1 MNKNIIITDE
11 DIDIIEN
18 KLLKPKGKFD
28 SERRNAIKYT
38 DNVDI
43 IACAGSGKT
52 TLMCAKIDILTKKLL
67 QTKSEKGI
75 VVLSLTNVAVDEI
88 RRKLGKNHKLFQYP
102 NCCKT
107 IQKFVGEYIF
117 KNWYMSKFH
126 KKLEVIDD
134 DFCEMKLRKKI
145 NIILKT
151 KMYTLEKKE
160 FKFEDVYTDGIKI
173 FYKSFNIENTNLGMK
188 GTTSKE
194 HIDAIIS
201 AKEQLIKEGIFNY
214 KDVFIISLKY
224 INENLLIKKYIENR
238 FECIIID
245 EMQDV
250 REWEYNV
257 IKELFGNITFQ
268 KIGDPNQQIYD
279 KTIWEINNELKIKN
293 SLRNSINIAK
303 FSNNFEVKNTSMKG
317 NIQNNI
323 KVKFIIFNNSNIHK
337 VKEVFGKEIIRNKLD
352 EKEDAIFKMVG
363 AVKKQHATNI
373 TLYNYINQEA
383 KIVEVSKW
391 KHILKS
397 NLDKYNIYKSM
408 METLYKAYK
417 FVDIN
422 NYANI
427 ESKEG
432 FFKKVEKYINKET
445 ILKNIKKDASFE
457 NLCELQKVIIKDTLG
472 KIINKKYLDNKIK
485 YFYEQTSD
493 IKMENTDS
501 NYFILDNDGKKIKID
516 YGTINSVKGETHTAT
531 LVCETF
537 NKYYDIENVFEK
549 HIKLHKKLKT
559 TENFLHKLYVGFT
572 RPTDMLCVAITNDT
586 YNKFEREIKDLDIE
600 IIYVGDDENETRR
613 I

>member
-1 MNKNIIITDE
+1 MNKNIIITDA

-18 KLLKPKGKFD
+18 KLLKQKGKFD
-28 SERRNAIKYT
+28 LERRNAIKCT

-67 QTKSEKGI
+67 QTKSKKGI
-75 VVLSLTNVAVDEI
+75 AVLSLTNVAIDEI
-88 RRKLGKNHKLFQYP
+88 KRKLGENHKLFQYP
-102 NCCKT
+102 NCCET

-117 KNWYMSKFH
+117 KNWYISKFY
-126 KKLEVIDD
+126 KKIEIIDD
-134 DFCEMKLRKKI
+134 DFCEMKLREKI
-145 NIILKT
+145 KIILKT
-151 KMYTLEKKE
+151 KMYTLEKRD
-160 FKFEDVYTDGIKI
+160 FKFKEVYTDGIKI
-173 FYKSFNIENTNLGMK
+173 YYKNLNIEDTNLGIK
-188 GTTSKE
+188 ETTSKE
-194 HIDAIIS
+194 YKDAISS

-224 INENLLIKKYIENR
+224 LNENSLIKKYIENR

-257 IKELFGNITFQ
+257 IKELFENVTFQ

-303 FSNNFEVKNTSMKG
+303 FANNFEVKNTNMKG

-323 KVKFIIFNNSNIHK
+323 KVKFIIFNKTNIDK
-337 VKEVFGKEIIRNKLD
+337 VKEIFGKEIIKNKLD
-352 EKEDAIFKMVG
+352 EKEDTIFKMIG
-363 AVKKQHATNI
+363 AVKKQHKTNI
-373 TLYNYINQEA
+373 TLYNYINQKVQMLES
-383 KIVEVSKW
+383 SKLEY
-391 KHILKS
+391 ILKN

-408 METLYKAYK
+408 LETLYEAYK
-417 FVDIN
+417 FVDIKK
-422 NYANI
+422 YAKI

-432 FFKKVEKYINKET
+432 FFEEVEKYIDKEK
-445 ILKNIKKDASFE
+445 ILNNIKKDVRFE
-457 NLCELQKVIIKDTLG
+457 NLCELQKAIIKDTLG
-472 KIINKKYLDNKIK
+472 KIINEEYLNNRIMH
-485 YFYEQTSD
+485 FYKQTSN
-493 IKMENTDS
+493 IKIENTDS
-501 NYFILDNDGKKIKID
+501 NYFILDNDGKKIKIY
-516 YGTINSVKGETHTAT
+516 YGTISSVKGETHTAT

-549 HIKLHKKLKT
+549 HIKLHQKLKT
-559 TENFLHKLYVGFT
+559 TDNFLHKLYVGFT

-586 YNKFEREIKDLDIE
+586 YNKFKKEIKDLNIE
-600 IIYVGDDENETRR
+600 IIYVGDDENET
-613 I
+613 

>member
-1 MNKNIIITDE
+1 M
-11 DIDIIEN
+11 
-18 KLLKPKGKFD
+18 
-28 SERRNAIKYT
+28 
-38 DNVDI
+38 
-43 IACAGSGKT
+43 
-52 TLMCAKIDILTKKLL
+52 
-67 QTKSEKGI
+67 
-75 VVLSLTNVAVDEI
+75 
-88 RRKLGKNHKLFQYP
+88 
-102 NCCKT
+102 
-107 IQKFVGEYIF
+107 
-117 KNWYMSKFH
+117 
-126 KKLEVIDD
+126 
-134 DFCEMKLRKKI
+134 
-145 NIILKT
+145 
-151 KMYTLEKKE
+151 
-160 FKFEDVYTDGIKI
+160 
-173 FYKSFNIENTNLGMK
+173 
-188 GTTSKE
+188 
-194 HIDAIIS
+194 
-201 AKEQLIKEGIFNY
+201 
-214 KDVFIISLKY
+214 
-224 INENLLIKKYIENR
+224 
-238 FECIIID
+238 
-245 EMQDV
+245 
-250 REWEYNV
+250 

-352 EKEDAIFKMVG
+352 EKEDAIFKIVG
-363 AVKKQHATNI
+363 AVKKQHETNI
-373 TLYNYINQEA
+373 TLYNYINQET
-383 KIVEVSKW
+383 KIIEASKLG
-391 KHILKS
+391 HILKS
-397 NLDKYNIYKSM
+397 NLEKYSIYKSM

-417 FVDIN
+417 FVDIK

-432 FFKKVEKYINKET
+432 FFEKVEKYINKET
-445 ILKNIKKDASFE
+445 ILKNINKDASFE
-457 NLCELQKVIIKDTLG
+457 NLCDLQKVIINDTLG

-493 IKMENTDS
+493 IKMENTES
-501 NYFILDNDGKKIKID
+501 NYFILDNEGKKIKID

-586 YNKFEREIKDLDIE
+586 YNKFEKEIKDLDIE
-600 IIYVGDDENETRR
+600 IIYVGDDENET
-613 I
+613 

>member
-1 MNKNIIITDE
+1 MNKDIIITDA
-11 DIDIIEN
+11 DIDVIEN
-18 KLLKPKGKFD
+18 KLLKQKGKFD

-88 RRKLGKNHKLFQYP
+88 KRKLGENHKLFQYP

-117 KNWYMSKFH
+117 KNWYISKFH
-126 KKLEVIDD
+126 KKLEIIDD
-134 DFCEMKLRKKI
+134 DFCEMKLREKI

-151 KMYTLEKKE
+151 KVYTLEKRDFNFKE
-160 FKFEDVYTDGIKI
+160 VYTDGIDI
-173 FYKSFNIENTNLGMK
+173 YYKSFNIENTNLGMK
-188 GTTSKE
+188 ETTSKE
-194 HIDAIIS
+194 YKDAITS

-214 KDVFIISLKY
+214 KDVFMISLKY
-224 INENLLIKKYIENR
+224 LNENSLIKKYIENR

-257 IKELFGNITFQ
+257 IKELFENVTFQ

-303 FSNNFEVKNTSMKG
+303 FANNFEVKNTSMKG

-323 KVKFIIFNNSNIHK
+323 KVKFIIFNNSNIDK
-337 VKEVFGKEIIRNKLD
+337 VKEVFGKEIIRNKLN
-352 EKEDAIFKMVG
+352 EKEDAIFKMIG
-363 AVKKQHATNI
+363 AVKKQHETNI
-373 TLYNYINQEA
+373 TLYNYINQ
-383 KIVEVSKW
+383 KVQMVESSKLEY
-391 KHILKS
+391 ILKN

-408 METLYKAYK
+408 LETLYKAYK
-417 FVDIN
+417 FVDIK

-427 ESKEG
+427 ESKEV
-432 FFKKVEKYINKET
+432 FFEKVEKYIDKET
-445 ILKNIKKDASFE
+445 TLKNIKKDARFE
-457 NLCELQKVIIKDTLG
+457 NLCELQKVIIKDILG
-472 KIINKKYLDNKIK
+472 KIINEEYLDNRIK
-485 YFYEQTSD
+485 HFYKQTSD
-493 IKMENTDS
+493 IKIENTDS
-501 NYFILDNDGKKIKID
+501 NYFILDNDGKKIKIN

-537 NKYYDIENVFEK
+537 NRYYDIENVFENY
-549 HIKLHKKLKT
+549 IKLQKKLKT

-586 YNKFEREIKDLDIE
+586 YNKFEKEIKNLDIE
-600 IIYVGDDENETRR
+600 IIYVGDDENET
-613 I
+613 

>member
-1 MNKNIIITDE
+1 MNKNIIITDA

-18 KLLKPKGKFD
+18 KLLKQKGKFD
-28 SERRNAIKYT
+28 LERRNAIKCT

-67 QTKSEKGI
+67 QTKSKKGI
-75 VVLSLTNVAVDEI
+75 AVLSLTNVAIDEI
-88 RRKLGKNHKLFQYP
+88 KRKLGENHKLFQYP
-102 NCCKT
+102 NCCET

-117 KNWYMSKFH
+117 KNWYISKFY
-126 KKLEVIDD
+126 KKIEIIDD
-134 DFCEMKLRKKI
+134 DFCEMKLREKI
-145 NIILKT
+145 KIILKT
-151 KMYTLEKKE
+151 KMYTLEKRD
-160 FKFEDVYTDGIKI
+160 FKFKEVYTDGIKI
-173 FYKSFNIENTNLGMK
+173 YYKNLNIEDTNLGIK
-188 GTTSKE
+188 ETTSKE
-194 HIDAIIS
+194 YKDAISS

-224 INENLLIKKYIENR
+224 LNENSLIKKYIENR

-257 IKELFGNITFQ
+257 IKELFENVTFQ

-303 FSNNFEVKNTSMKG
+303 FANNFEVKNTNMKG

-323 KVKFIIFNNSNIHK
+323 KVKFIIFNKTNIDK
-337 VKEVFGKEIIRNKLD
+337 VKEIFGKEIIKNKLD
-352 EKEDAIFKMVG
+352 EKEDTIFKMIG
-363 AVKKQHATNI
+363 AVKKQHKTNI
-373 TLYNYINQEA
+373 TLYNYINQKVQMLES
-383 KIVEVSKW
+383 SKLEY
-391 KHILKS
+391 ILKN

-408 METLYKAYK
+408 LETLYEAYK
-417 FVDIN
+417 FVDIKK
-422 NYANI
+422 YAKI

-432 FFKKVEKYINKET
+432 FFEEVEKYIDKEK
-445 ILKNIKKDASFE
+445 ILNNIKKDVRFE
-457 NLCELQKVIIKDTLG
+457 NLCELQKAIIKDTLG
-472 KIINKKYLDNKIK
+472 KIINEEYLNNRIIH
-485 YFYEQTSD
+485 FYKQTSN
-493 IKMENTDS
+493 IKIENTDS
-501 NYFILDNDGKKIKID
+501 NYFILDNDGKKIKIN
-516 YGTINSVKGETHTAT
+516 YGTISSVKGETHTAT

-549 HIKLHKKLKT
+549 HIKLHQKLKT
-559 TENFLHKLYVGFT
+559 TDNFLHKLYVGFT

-586 YNKFEREIKDLDIE
+586 YNKFKKEIKDLNIE
-600 IIYVGDDENETRR
+600 IIYVGDDENET
-613 I
+613 

>member
-1 MNKNIIITDE
+1 MNKNIIITDA

-18 KLLKPKGKFD
+18 KLLKQKGKFD
-28 SERRNAIKYT
+28 LERRNAIKCT

-67 QTKSEKGI
+67 QTKSKKGI
-75 VVLSLTNVAVDEI
+75 AVLSLTNVAIDEI
-88 RRKLGKNHKLFQYP
+88 KRKLGENHKLFQYP
-102 NCCKT
+102 NCCET

-117 KNWYMSKFH
+117 KNWYISKFY
-126 KKLEVIDD
+126 KKIEIIDD
-134 DFCEMKLRKKI
+134 DFCEMKLREKI
-145 NIILKT
+145 KIILKT
-151 KMYTLEKKE
+151 KMYTLEKRD
-160 FKFEDVYTDGIKI
+160 FKFKEVYTDGIKI
-173 FYKSFNIENTNLGMK
+173 YYKNLNIEDTNLGIK
-188 GTTSKE
+188 ETTSKE
-194 HIDAIIS
+194 YKDAISS

-224 INENLLIKKYIENR
+224 LNENSLIKKYIENR

-257 IKELFGNITFQ
+257 IKELFENVTFQ

-303 FSNNFEVKNTSMKG
+303 FANNFEVKNTNMKG

-323 KVKFIIFNNSNIHK
+323 KVKFIIFNKTNIDK
-337 VKEVFGKEIIRNKLD
+337 VKEIFGKEIIKNKLD
-352 EKEDAIFKMVG
+352 EKEDTIFKMIG
-363 AVKKQHATNI
+363 AVKKQHKTNI
-373 TLYNYINQEA
+373 TLYNYINQKVQMLES
-383 KIVEVSKW
+383 SKLEY
-391 KHILKS
+391 ILKN

-408 METLYKAYK
+408 LETLYEAYK
-417 FVDIN
+417 FVDIKK
-422 NYANI
+422 YAKI

-432 FFKKVEKYINKET
+432 FFEEVEKYIDKEK
-445 ILKNIKKDASFE
+445 ILNNIKKDVRFE
-457 NLCELQKVIIKDTLG
+457 NLCELQKAIIKDTLG
-472 KIINKKYLDNKIK
+472 KIINEEYLNNRIMH
-485 YFYEQTSD
+485 FYKQTSN
-493 IKMENTDS
+493 IKIENTDS
-501 NYFILDNDGKKIKID
+501 NYFILDNDGKKIKIN
-516 YGTINSVKGETHTAT
+516 YGTISSVKGETHTAT

-549 HIKLHKKLKT
+549 HIKLHQKLKT
-559 TENFLHKLYVGFT
+559 TDNFLHKLYVGFT

-586 YNKFEREIKDLDIE
+586 YNKFKKEIKDLNIE
-600 IIYVGDDENETRR
+600 IIYVGDDENET
-613 I
+613 

>member
-18 KLLKPKGKFD
+18 KLLRQKGRFD

-75 VVLSLTNVAVDEI
+75 AVLSLTNVAVDEI
-88 RRKLGKNHKLFQYP
+88 KRKLGENHKLFQYP

-117 KNWYMSKFH
+117 KNWYISKFH
-126 KKLEVIDD
+126 KKIEIIDD
-134 DFCEMKLRKKI
+134 DFCEMKLKEKI
-145 NIILKT
+145 NMILKT
-151 KMYTLEKKE
+151 KMYTLEKRDFNFKE
-160 FKFEDVYTDGIKI
+160 VYTDGIEIYCKD
-173 FYKSFNIENTNLGMK
+173 SNIENINLGMRE
-188 GTTSKE
+188 TTEKE
-194 HIDAIIS
+194 YKDAIIS

-214 KDVFIISLKY
+214 KDVFIIALKY
-224 INENLLIKKYIENR
+224 INKNSLIKKYMENR

-257 IKELFGNITFQ
+257 IKELFKNVTFQ

-303 FSNNFEVKNTSMKG
+303 FANNFEVQNTSMKG
-317 NIQNNI
+317 TVQNNI
-323 KVKFIIFNNSNIHK
+323 KVKFIIFNDSNIDK
-337 VKEVFGKEIIRNKLD
+337 VKEVFGKEIIKNKLD
-352 EKEDAIFKMVG
+352 EKQNAIFKMIG

-373 TLYNYINQEA
+373 TLYNYINQ
-383 KIVEVSKW
+383 KVQMVESSKLEY
-391 KHILKS
+391 ILKN
-397 NLDKYNIYKSM
+397 NLDKYNIYKAM
-408 METLYKAYK
+408 LETLYKAYK
-417 FVDIN
+417 FVDIK

-427 ESKEG
+427 ESKES
-432 FFKKVEKYINKET
+432 FFEEVEKYIDKGT
-445 ILKNIKKDASFE
+445 LLKNIKKDASFG
-457 NLCELQKVIIKDTLG
+457 NLCELQKIIIKYTLG
-472 KIINKKYLDNKIK
+472 KIINEEYLDNRIEH
-485 YFYEQTSD
+485 FYKHISD
-493 IKMENTDS
+493 IKIENTDS
-501 NYFILDNDGKKIKID
+501 DYFILNNDGKKIKID

-537 NKYYDIENVFEK
+537 NKYYDIANVFEK

-572 RPTDMLCVAITNDT
+572 RPTDMICVAITNDT
-586 YNKFEREIKDLDIE
+586 YNKFKKEIKDLDIE
-600 IIYVGDDENETRR
+600 IIYLGDDENETGR

>member
-1 MNKNIIITDE
+1 MDKNIIITDA

-18 KLLKPKGKFD
+18 KLLKDKGKFD
-28 SERRNAIKYT
+28 LERRNAIKCT

-67 QTKSEKGI
+67 QTKSKKGI
-75 VVLSLTNVAVDEI
+75 AVLSLTNVAVDEI
-88 RRKLGKNHKLFQYP
+88 KRKLGENHKLFQYP

-117 KNWYMSKFH
+117 KNWYISKFH
-126 KKLEVIDD
+126 KKLEIIDD
-134 DFCEMKLRKKI
+134 DFCEMKLREKI

-151 KMYTLEKKE
+151 KMYTLEKKDFN
-160 FKFEDVYTDGIKI
+160 FKEVYTDGIKI
-173 FYKSFNIENTNLGMK
+173 YYKSFNIENINLGMK
-188 GTTSKE
+188 ETTSKE
-194 HIDAIIS
+194 YKDAITS

-214 KDVFIISLKY
+214 KDVFMISLKY
-224 INENLLIKKYIENR
+224 LNENSLIKKYIENR

-257 IKELFGNITFQ
+257 IKELFENVTFQ

-303 FSNNFEVKNTSMKG
+303 FANNFEVKNTSMKG

-323 KVKFIIFNNSNIHK
+323 KVKFIIFNNSNIDK
-337 VKEVFGKEIIRNKLD
+337 VKEVFGKEIIKNKLD
-352 EKEDAIFKMVG
+352 EKEDAIFKMIG
-363 AVKKQHATNI
+363 AVKKQHEINI
-373 TLYNYINQEA
+373 TLYNYINKKVQMIES
-383 KIVEVSKW
+383 SKLEY
-391 KHILKS
+391 ILKN
-397 NLDKYNIYKSM
+397 NLEKYNIYKSM
-408 METLYKAYK
+408 LETLYKAYK
-417 FVDIN
+417 FVDIK

-432 FFKKVEKYINKET
+432 FFEKVEKYIDKET
-445 ILKNIKKDASFE
+445 ILKNIKKDTSFE
-457 NLCELQKVIIKDTLG
+457 NLCELQKAIIKDTLG
-472 KIINKKYLDNKIK
+472 KIINEEYLDNRIK
-485 YFYEQTSD
+485 YFYKQTSD

-501 NYFILDNDGKKIKID
+501 NYFILDNNGKEIKID

-549 HIKLHKKLKT
+549 YIKLHKRLKMT
-559 TENFLHKLYVGFT
+559 KKFLHKLYVGFT

-586 YNKFEREIKDLDIE
+586 YNKFEKEIKDLDIE

-613 I
+613 L